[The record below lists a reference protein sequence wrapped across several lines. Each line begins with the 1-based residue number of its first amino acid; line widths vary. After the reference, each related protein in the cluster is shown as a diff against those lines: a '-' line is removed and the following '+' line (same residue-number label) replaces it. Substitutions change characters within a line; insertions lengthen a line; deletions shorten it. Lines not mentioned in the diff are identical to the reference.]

1 LLHKM
6 IHNNI
11 RGMII
16 DKWNEVEMAVPGTYN
31 VKKSD
36 LYPYV
41 SFIAYTENVENLTL
55 HGFKYPLHHADI
67 SWGSTLCI
75 SNELFSD
82 VGEYSFDEGILLCIK
97 VEMINNYRCPF
108 NFILD
113 YENKCMRCALLI

>member
-1 LLHKM
+1 IKVISLEKDTIYLFDVKDVIIYHELINIQLLHKK

-11 RGMII
+11 RCMII

-82 VGEYSFDEGILLCIK
+82 VGEYSFDEG
-97 VEMINNYRCPF
+97 
-108 NFILD
+108 
-113 YENKCMRCALLI
+113 